1 MPVKKQWDVVVI
13 GAGPAGLAAAIAA
26 RDAGADTCIIERERK
41 PGGVLKQCIH
51 DGFGLIRFGE
61 RLSGPEYAY
70 RYHQM
75 ASERGIPVISETYLL
90 NIAKNQNDGRFLLQM
105 QNSTDSIFTL
115 EARAVIAATGCRER
129 TARQVFIH
137 GNRPAGIL
145 TAGTAQYIVNIQGF
159 LPTRRCVILGS
170 GDIGLIMARRL
181 TLEGAEVEGVYEI
194 KPEPSGLSRNIQ
206 QCLTDFG
213 IPLHLSSTVLA
224 VEGRHRVEAVV
235 IGKVDQSGRPIPGT
249 ERTVPCDALI
259 LSVGLI
265 PENEILEPLG
275 IAMDRRTNGPVVDQN
290 MMTSVDGVFACG
302 NAVHVNDL
310 VDYVSE
316 SGQVAGKAAA
326 AYATGQYDGDDG
338 ADSKRH
344 AAETR
349 HLISVQAAGSMQYIV
364 PQRIDLAHHFGTSDE
379 TVFYFRSRT
388 RLNSAH
394 LQISADKT
402 ILEERHYAV
411 VRPPEMERLTL
422 KFSDLSRL
430 PILGD
435 HQTARQTV
443 QQAGRLQEQGVLIKA
458 ELKLE
463 GCDSANEN
471 D

>member
-26 RDAGADTCIIERERK
+26 HDAGADTCIIERERK

-75 ASERGIPVISETYLL
+75 ASERGIPVIGETYLL
-90 NIAKNQNDGRFLLQM
+90 GITKNQNDGKFLLQM

-194 KPEPSGLSRNIQ
+194 KPEPSGLTRNIQ
-206 QCLTDFG
+206 QCLADFS

-224 VEGRHRVEAVV
+224 VQGRRRVEAVV
-235 IGKVDQSGRPIPGT
+235 IGKVDQFGRPLAGT

-265 PENEILEPLG
+265 PENEIIEPLG
-275 IAMDRRTNGPVVDQN
+275 VEMDRKTSGPIVDQN
-290 MMTSVDGVFACG
+290 MMTSVDGLFACG

-316 SGQVAGKAAA
+316 SGQTAGKAAA
-326 AYATGQYDGDDG
+326 AYATGQYGYG
-338 ADSKRH
+338 LSESERRKAVAH
-344 AAETR
+344 VR
-349 HLISVQAAGSMQYIV
+349 HLINIQAAGNMHYIV
-364 PQRIDLAHHFGTSDE
+364 PQRFDLTHHVSAGDE
-379 TVFYFRSRT
+379 AVFYFRSRT
-388 RLNSAH
+388 RLDSA
-394 LQISADKT
+394 LLRISAGKT
-402 ILEERHYAV
+402 LLDERRYAV
-411 VRPPEMERLTL
+411 VRPPEMERITLNLT
-422 KFSDLSRL
+422 DLSRS
-430 PILGD
+430 PNWTD
-435 HQTARQTV
+435 HLLEQS
-443 QQAGRLQEQGVLIKA
+443 RLITA
-458 ELKLE
+458 ELVSE
-463 GCDSANEN
+463 GGDSANDN